1 MHILLSSG
9 LVTRFEVVASNNPSS
24 SSSPPSQPQQ
34 QQPRGVKMRPNRV
47 ANKKKQKQ
55 QPSVMEIERAI
66 GAGIF
71 RERDVNSGGEG
82 EKANLV
88 DNILKNSV
96 GKNEGSVEKRLRET
110 GEWLL
115 DQTETRTRS
124 AGKQILMTIFV
135 WIIPL
140 WIAGFLVAAGI
151 ISLPFH
157 TPFLDDLIS

>member
-9 LVTRFEVVASNNPSS
+9 LVTRFEVVASNDSS
-24 SSSPPSQPQQ
+24 SSSLPSQPQQ

-71 RERDVNSGGEG
+71 RERDVNSGGE
-82 EKANLV
+82 KANLV

-115 DQTETRTRS
+115 DQTETTTRS
-124 AGKQILMTIFV
+124 AGKQILTTIFI
-135 WIIPL
+135 WIIPM

-151 ISLPFH
+151 IALPFH

>member
-9 LVTRFEVVASNNPSS
+9 LVTRFEVVASNDSS
-24 SSSPPSQPQQ
+24 SSSLPSQPQQ

-71 RERDVNSGGEG
+71 RERDVNRQ
-82 EKANLV
+82 KANLV

-115 DQTETRTRS
+115 DQTETTTRS
-124 AGKQILMTIFV
+124 AGKQILTTIFI
-135 WIIPL
+135 WIIPM

-151 ISLPFH
+151 IALPFH

>member
-71 RERDVNSGGEG
+71 RERDVNRQ
-82 EKANLV
+82 KANLV